1 VIPLVEVLARREI
14 VEANDTQ
21 WRLAMAT
28 DAEVIGVRG
37 VFLKL
42 RTHAGLSARRLRDT
56 EVDTRVLGDLPVVQ
70 RVIRE
75 SGVPVEQAIV
85 DAVAGVVAELP
96 PTDRLIADV
105 VLALGL
111 LQDRLSDRPEL
122 ATRLY
127 RADLGVRRVAL
138 SEGWAALHDLM
149 GVPAPPPAPTVRG
162 LRGSVEERTLGV
174 LAERIV
180 RAGGGVRPVST
191 SERANRV
198 VVVGGAVMDL
208 ISVVESLPKSGTSVQ
223 ATSFQM
229 NPGGK
234 GLNLAVAGAR
244 MDFDVRFAAAIGD
257 DEAGTRL
264 LEYMRTEDLDTDLII
279 RAPGEATPV
288 AQVIVLPNGDA
299 ATIGWKNELR
309 VALSTRDMRSQAMSE
324 ALAHADAVL
333 VTLEA
338 PVDVVKWT
346 LDTARDLPREPLV
359 LLQASPPMER
369 PQQIYRQLAGVDY
382 VVGSKWALRQL
393 LPDFG
398 ADRSI
403 DEVARQLR
411 TMGVTTVCVVENFS
425 CKIRSRQLD
434 VDLASPPVPLTDSP
448 GAREAFSAALLHHLL
463 KIGRRALTR
472 ETLEWATAAMA
483 TNLSIDIITDAMP
496 KPSDVGR
503 TMESDQ
509 SVG

>member
-1 VIPLVEVLARREI
+1 M
-14 VEANDTQ
+14 Q

-56 EVDTRVLGDLPVVQ
+56 EVDTRVLADLPVVQ

-75 SGVPVEQAIV
+75 SGVSVEQAIV

-111 LQDRLSDRPEL
+111 LQERLHDSPEL

-127 RADLGVRRVAL
+127 RADLGIRRIAL
-138 SEGWAALHDLM
+138 SEGWTALHELM
-149 GVPAPPPAPTVRG
+149 GVPSPPPAPTVRG

-180 RAGGGVRPVST
+180 RAAGGVRPVST
-191 SERANRV
+191 EERANAV

-208 ISVVESLPKSGTSVQ
+208 ISVVEELPGIGESVQ

-234 GLNLAVAGAR
+234 GLNLAVAGQR
-244 MDFDVRFAAAIGD
+244 MGFDVRFTAAIGD
-257 DEAGTRL
+257 DESATRL
-264 LEYMRTEDLDTDLII
+264 LEYMRTEDLATDLII

-309 VALSTRDMRSQAMSE
+309 VALSTRDLRNQAMSQ

-346 LDTARDLPREPLV
+346 LNTARSLPREPLV
-359 LLQASPPMER
+359 LLQASPPLER
-369 PQQIYRQLAGVDY
+369 PQQIYRELGGVDY
-382 VVGSKWALRQL
+382 VVGSEWALRQL
-393 LPDFG
+393 LPDRG
-398 ADRSI
+398 AGRSME
-403 DEVARQLR
+403 EVARQLR
-411 TMGVTTVCVVENFS
+411 TMGVTTVCVVENFQAMIS
-425 CKIRSRQLD
+425 SPQLQ
-434 VDLASPPVPLTDSP
+434 ATINAPSVPLTDSP

-463 KIGRRALTR
+463 RIGRRDLTE
-472 ETLEWATAAMA
+472 ETLRWATAAMA

-496 KPSDVGR
+496 RPTDVGR

>member
-1 VIPLVEVLARREI
+1 MEVLARREI

-85 DAVAGVVAELP
+85 DAVAAVVAELP

-127 RADLGVRRVAL
+127 RTDLGVRRVAL

-257 DEAGTRL
+257 DEPGTRL

>member
-1 VIPLVEVLARREI
+1 MPLVEVLARREI

-21 WRLAMAT
+21 GRFAMAT
-28 DAEVIGVRG
+28 DGEVIGVRG

-42 RTHAGLSARRLRDT
+42 RTHAGLSTRRLRDT
-56 EVDTRVLGDLPVVQ
+56 EVDTRVLADLPVVQ

-85 DAVAGVVAELP
+85 DAVAAVVAELP

-111 LQDRLSDRPEL
+111 LQERLRERPEL
-122 ATRLY
+122 AARLY
-127 RADLGVRRVAL
+127 RADLGIRRIAL
-138 SEGWAALHDLM
+138 SEDWAALHDLM
-149 GVPAPPPAPTVRG
+149 GVAAPPPAPTVRG

-180 RAGGGVRPVST
+180 RAAGGVRPVST
-191 SERANRV
+191 SERANAV

-208 ISVVESLPKSGTSVQ
+208 ISVVESLPKPGRSVQ

-257 DEAGTRL
+257 DEAATRL

-309 VALSTRDMRSQAMSE
+309 VALSTRDMRSQAMSQ
-324 ALAHADAVL
+324 ALAQADAVL

-346 LDTARDLPREPLV
+346 LDTARSLPREPLV

-382 VVGSKWALRQL
+382 IVGSEWALRQL

-398 ADRSI
+398 TDRSI

-434 VDLASPPVPLTDSP
+434 VDIASPPVPLTDSP

-463 KIGRRALTR
+463 RIGRRALTE
-472 ETLEWATAAMA
+472 ETLKWATAAMA

-496 KPSDVGR
+496 KPGDVGR

>member
-1 VIPLVEVLARREI
+1 
-14 VEANDTQ
+14 
-21 WRLAMAT
+21 MAT

-85 DAVAGVVAELP
+85 DAVAAVVAELP

-127 RADLGVRRVAL
+127 RTDLGVRRVAL

-257 DEAGTRL
+257 DEPGTRL

>member
-1 VIPLVEVLARREI
+1 
-14 VEANDTQ
+14 
-21 WRLAMAT
+21 MAT

-42 RTHAGLSARRLRDT
+42 RTHAGLSTRRLRDT
-56 EVDTRVLGDLPVVQ
+56 EVDTRVLADLPVVQ

-75 SGVPVEQAIV
+75 SGVSVEQAIV
-85 DAVAGVVAELP
+85 DAVAAVVAELP
-96 PTDRLIADV
+96 HTDRLIADV

-111 LQDRLSDRPEL
+111 LQERLHERPEL
-122 ATRLY
+122 AARLY
-127 RADLGVRRVAL
+127 RADLGIRRIAL
-138 SEGWAALHDLM
+138 SEDWVALHDLM
-149 GVPAPPPAPTVRG
+149 GVPTPPPAPTVRG

-180 RAGGGVRPVST
+180 RAAGGVRPVST
-191 SERANRV
+191 NERANAV
-198 VVVGGAVMDL
+198 VVVGGAVVDL
-208 ISVVESLPKSGTSVQ
+208 ISVVESLPKPGRSVQ

-257 DEAGTRL
+257 DEAATRL

-309 VALSTRDMRSQAMSE
+309 VALSTRDMRSQAMSQ
-324 ALAHADAVL
+324 ALAQADAVL

-346 LDTARDLPREPLV
+346 LDTARSLPREPLV

-382 VVGSKWALRQL
+382 VVGSEWALRLL

-398 ADRSI
+398 TDRSI

-434 VDLASPPVPLTDSP
+434 VDIASPPVPLTDSP

-463 KIGRRALTR
+463 RIGRRALTE
-472 ETLEWATAAMA
+472 ETLKWATAAMA

-496 KPSDVGR
+496 KPGDVGR

>member
-1 VIPLVEVLARREI
+1 M
-14 VEANDTQ
+14 Q
-21 WRLAMAT
+21 WRVAMAT

-42 RTHAGLSARRLRDT
+42 RTHAGLSVRRLRDT
-56 EVDTRVLGDLPVVQ
+56 EVDTRVLADLPVVQ

-75 SGVPVEQAIV
+75 SGVPVDQAIV

-111 LQDRLSDRPEL
+111 LTERLSDNPEL
-122 ATRLY
+122 AARLY
-127 RADLGVRRVAL
+127 RADLGVRRIAL
-138 SEGWAALHDLM
+138 SEGWGTLHELM
-149 GVPAPPPAPTVRG
+149 GVSSPPPAPTVRG

-180 RAGGGVRPVST
+180 RAAGGVRPVST
-191 SERANRV
+191 EERANAV
-198 VVVGGAVMDL
+198 VIVGGAVMDL
-208 ISVVESLPKSGTSVQ
+208 ISVVEELPTSGKSVQ

-234 GLNLAVAGAR
+234 GLNLAVAGQR
-244 MDFDVRFAAAIGD
+244 MGFDVRFAAAIGD
-257 DEAGTRL
+257 DEPATRL
-264 LEYMRTEDLDTDLII
+264 LEYMRTEDLATDLII

-309 VALSTRDMRSQAMSE
+309 VALSTRDMRNQAMSQ

-346 LDTARDLPREPLV
+346 LDTARSLPREPLV

-382 VVGSKWALRQL
+382 VVGSEWALRQL
-393 LPDFG
+393 LPDKG
-398 ADRSI
+398 ADKEL

-411 TMGVTTVCVVENFS
+411 TMGVTTVCAVENFRARIS
-425 CKIRSRQLD
+425 SRQLEASI
-434 VDLASPPVPLTDSP
+434 ASPAVPLTDSP

-463 KIGRRALTR
+463 RIGRRALTE
-472 ETLEWATAAMA
+472 ETLKWATAAMA

-503 TMESDQ
+503 TLESDQ

>member
-1 VIPLVEVLARREI
+1 
-14 VEANDTQ
+14 
-21 WRLAMAT
+21 M
-28 DAEVIGVRG
+28 
-37 VFLKL
+37 
-42 RTHAGLSARRLRDT
+42 
-56 EVDTRVLGDLPVVQ
+56 DTRVLADLPVVQ

-111 LQDRLSDRPEL
+111 LQDRLNDSPEL

-127 RADLGVRRVAL
+127 RADLGVRRIAL
-138 SEGWAALHDLM
+138 SEGWATLHELM
-149 GVPAPPPAPTVRG
+149 GVPSPPAAPTVRG

-180 RAGGGVRPVST
+180 RAAGGVRPVT
-191 SERANRV
+191 TDERANAV
-198 VVVGGAVMDL
+198 LIVGGAVMDL
-208 ISVVESLPKSGTSVQ
+208 ISVVERLPEKGESVQ

-234 GLNLAVAGAR
+234 GLNLAVAGQR
-244 MDFDVRFAAAIGD
+244 MGFDVQFAAAIGD
-257 DEAGTRL
+257 DEAATKL
-264 LEYMRTEDLDTDLII
+264 LEYMRAEGLATDLII

-309 VALSTRDMRSQAMSE
+309 VALSTRDLRNQAMSQ
-324 ALAHADAVL
+324 ALARADAVL

-346 LDTARDLPREPLV
+346 LNTARSLPREPLV
-359 LLQASPPMER
+359 LLQASPPLER
-369 PQQIYRQLAGVDY
+369 PQQIYRELGGVDY
-382 VVGSKWALRQL
+382 VVGSEWALRQL
-393 LPDFG
+393 LPDRG
-398 ADRSI
+398 AGRTME
-403 DEVARQLR
+403 EVARQLR
-411 TMGVTTVCVVENFS
+411 TMGVTTVCTVDNFQAMIS
-425 CKIRSRQLD
+425 SPQLQ
-434 VDLASPPVPLTDSP
+434 ATINAPSVPLTDSP

-463 KIGRRALTR
+463 RIGRRALTD
-472 ETLEWATAAMA
+472 ETLKWATAAMA

>member
-1 VIPLVEVLARREI
+1 
-14 VEANDTQ
+14 
-21 WRLAMAT
+21 MAT

-56 EVDTRVLGDLPVVQ
+56 EVDTRVLADLPVVQ

-75 SGVPVEQAIV
+75 SGVSVEQAIV

-111 LQDRLSDRPEL
+111 LGDRLKDDSPEL
-122 ATRLY
+122 VTRLY
-127 RADLGVRRVAL
+127 RADLGVRRIAL
-138 SEGWAALHDLM
+138 SEDWMALHELM
-149 GVPAPPPAPTVRG
+149 GVPSPPPAPTVRG

-180 RAGGGVRPVST
+180 RAAGGVRPVAT
-191 SERANRV
+191 DERANAV
-198 VVVGGAVMDL
+198 VIVGGAVMDL
-208 ISVVESLPKSGTSVQ
+208 ISVVEELPKSGQSVQ

-244 MDFDVRFAAAIGD
+244 MGFDVRFAAAVGD
-257 DEAGTRL
+257 DEHATRL
-264 LEYMRTEDLDTDLII
+264 LEYMRAEDLTTDLIT
-279 RAPGEATPV
+279 RAPGESTPV
-288 AQVIVLPNGDA
+288 AQVIVQPNGDA

-309 VALSTRDMRSQAMSE
+309 VALSTRDMRNQVMSQ

-346 LDTARDLPREPLV
+346 LNTARSLPREPLV

-369 PQQIYRQLAGVDY
+369 PQQIYRELGGVDY
-382 VVGSKWALRQL
+382 IVGSEWALRQL
-393 LPDFG
+393 LPDRG
-398 ADRSI
+398 AGRSMN
-403 DEVARQLR
+403 EVARQLR
-411 TMGVTTVCVVENFS
+411 TMGVTTVCAVENFRAMIS
-425 CKIRSRQLD
+425 SPQLQ
-434 VDLASPPVPLTDSP
+434 ATISSPLVPLTESP

-463 KIGRRALTR
+463 RIGRRTLTE
-472 ETLEWATAAMA
+472 ETLKWATAAMA